1 MKYYMYSL
9 YMPKL
14 HRKGAKTSKRQ
25 SRVKKITKRH
35 HKNGT
40 RRYRKRMLRGGVPVE
55 DECVNVDIGVAFIR
69 NYGMD
74 ASNIDGLVRPANLYY
89 TDARIRYAGNL
100 VNRCAARKA
109 ARDLLRNAV
118 ERFGKQAVLDR
129 IGEMEGIEPQLISD
143 LNAME

>member
-1 MKYYMYSL
+1 MYSL

-14 HRKGAKTSKRQ
+14 YRKKVKTSKRQ
-25 SRVKKITKRH
+25 SRVKKTRR
-35 HKNGT
+35 NGT
-40 RRYRKRMLRGGVPVE
+40 RRYRKRLLHGGVPVE
-55 DECVNVDIGVAFIR
+55 DECANVDIGVAFIR

-74 ASNIDGLVRPANLYY
+74 GSNIDGLVRPANLYY

-129 IGEMEGIEPQLISD
+129 IGEMDGIEAQLISD